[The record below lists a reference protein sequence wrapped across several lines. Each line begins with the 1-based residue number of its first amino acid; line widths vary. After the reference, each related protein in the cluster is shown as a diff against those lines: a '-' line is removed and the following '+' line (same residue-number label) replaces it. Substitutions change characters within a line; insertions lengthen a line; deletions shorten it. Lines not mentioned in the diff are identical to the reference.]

1 MQVLVGSQGLCP
13 MSSPLPP
20 LTMATSARCS
30 LPFRAG
36 SVIVNFVILQSPDC
50 IPQLSPAFRDI
61 PRHSA
66 ATRLAFRLHS
76 AAFRV
81 SCARPFAT
89 AACAHHTPARIHGSL
104 QRQKTRGIYL
114 ILFKVHSRA
123 KQKVIFG
130 KADMAAHG
138 EGLKRRSIFR
148 TKPGNETWVPCR
160 NRDETRRSLVR
171 VRLIRPKPN
180 PFKSHGHRAMFK
192 INRAS

>member
-1 MQVLVGSQGLCP
+1 MQVLVGSQGLRP
-13 MSSPLPP
+13 MSSPLAP
-20 LTMATSARCS
+20 LTMATSTRCS

-61 PRHSA
+61 PRLRA
-66 ATRLAFRLHS
+66 LHS
-76 AAFRV
+76 ACIPRHSAFHVRALLLPQLV
-81 SCARPFAT
+81 
-89 AACAHHTPARIHGSL
+89 RITRLPIYGSL

-130 KADMAAHG
+130 KVDTAAHG

>member
-1 MQVLVGSQGLCP
+1 
-13 MSSPLPP
+13 MSSPLAP

-61 PRHSA
+61 PRLRA
-66 ATRLAFRLHS
+66 LHS
-76 AAFRV
+76 ACIPRHSAFH
-81 SCARPFAT
+81 ARALLLPQLV
-89 AACAHHTPARIHGSL
+89 RITRLPIYGSL

-130 KADMAAHG
+130 KVDTAAHG
-138 EGLKRRSIFR
+138 EGLKRGSIFR

>member
-1 MQVLVGSQGLCP
+1 MQVLVGSQGLRP
-13 MSSPLPP
+13 MSSPLAP

-66 ATRLAFRLHS
+66 VTRLAFRLHS

-89 AACAHHTPARIHGSL
+89 AACAHHTPAHIRFLAASENKGDLFNSIQGAL
-104 QRQKTRGIYL
+104 QGQ
-114 ILFKVHSRA
+114 A
-123 KQKVIFG
+123 KGNFW
-130 KADMAAHG
+130 
-138 EGLKRRSIFR
+138 EG
-148 TKPGNETWVPCR
+148 
-160 NRDETRRSLVR
+160 
-171 VRLIRPKPN
+171 
-180 PFKSHGHRAMFK
+180 
-192 INRAS
+192 

>member
-1 MQVLVGSQGLCP
+1 MHVNV
-13 MSSPLPP
+13 PP
-20 LTMATSARCS
+20 EPTFRGIPRLRALHSAC
-30 LPFRAG
+30 
-36 SVIVNFVILQSPDC
+36 
-50 IPQLSPAFRDI
+50 I

-66 ATRLAFRLHS
+66 FHVRALLLPQLVRITRL
-76 AAFRV
+76 
-81 SCARPFAT
+81 P
-89 AACAHHTPARIHGSL
+89 IYGSL

-130 KADMAAHG
+130 KVDTAAHG
-138 EGLKRRSIFR
+138 EGLKRGSIFR
-148 TKPGNETWVPCR
+148 TKPGNKTWVPCR

>member
-1 MQVLVGSQGLCP
+1 
-13 MSSPLPP
+13 MSSPLAP

-61 PRHSA
+61 PRLRA
-66 ATRLAFRLHS
+66 LHS
-76 AAFRV
+76 ACIPRHSAFHVRALLLPQLV
-81 SCARPFAT
+81 
-89 AACAHHTPARIHGSL
+89 RITRLPIYGSL